1 MNTKKWN
8 EFNTT
13 VDVTGN
19 DTVLIGNSGNGVR
32 QILVSDLLK
41 KHSKKEWLKFISTS
55 LMVFNLADF
64 NIDEE
69 IVVEV
74 KYGNSNIFGNVTI
87 PFESISSTGK
97 EVKCGF
103 YEASTSNGAFTLYVR
118 NDQIAVTSVFLNGVN
133 VKSTSSATIYYK

>member
-1 MNTKKWN
+1 MSTKKWS
-8 EFNTT
+8 EFNKT
-13 VDVTGN
+13 VDVKGN

-32 QILVSDLLK
+32 QILASDLLK
-41 KHSKKEWLKFISTS
+41 KHSKKEWSKSISTS
-55 LMVFNLADF
+55 MVFSLADF

-74 KYGNSNIFGNVTI
+74 TYGNSNILGNVTI

-118 NDQIAVTSVFLNGVN
+118 NDQIAVTSVLLNGVN